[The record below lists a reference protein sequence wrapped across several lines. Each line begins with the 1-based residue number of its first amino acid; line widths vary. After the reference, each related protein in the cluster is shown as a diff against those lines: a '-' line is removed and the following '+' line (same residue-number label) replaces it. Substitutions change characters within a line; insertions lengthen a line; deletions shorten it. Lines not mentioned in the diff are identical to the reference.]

1 MTRVTSEGRPSR
13 RQCGGKY
20 VDVQR
25 FEHQVAMS
33 ALMGPTMTEVVGPTL
48 VALTIE

>member
-1 MTRVTSEGRPSR
+1 
-13 RQCGGKY
+13 
-20 VDVQR
+20 
-25 FEHQVAMS
+25 VAMS